1 MNRTSW
7 RWGVAAVL
15 LALLL
20 PSADADAVIPSAMGP
35 IQALIVVL
43 PQILLALSAALLA
56 LFKPRTYKFL
66 ASYLWSHK
74 AFTVVLVGAVAFL
87 IWGPSFSAGKAKAEQ
102 SGAPWSAFRGGPGRS
117 GAVAGA
123 KGFLA
128 TPRIEWKLAGDP
140 LGGSTVAVDSSPAVV
155 GNRLYFG
162 AAYNLG
168 SPFGSSGAIV
178 AVDTDTGA
186 VAWRW
191 TGKGELPTPLHPVFS
206 SPAVWAEP
214 PEKGAPPAAR
224 WLVCGEGYHEDKDGR
239 LVCLDLEPV
248 RKSGGKEPPKL
259 AWFLQATDHAEAS
272 PCIHEGKVLT
282 GCGDDGVW
290 CLELATGKVLW
301 HIEGEPAEYEVA
313 EGPKAAALAGLEG
326 KTVAATGAV
335 KRLNSGAKG
344 KDDPGQV
351 TIDVREFKEAAAP
364 PVPLMDSARTLDRTV
379 FGRVEKGTKGVRIVA
394 PFFNPDSESSPV
406 GVTLE
411 NKEQRFIFGSGL
423 GGQRVNCVNAETG
436 AVIWKT
442 PTPYP
447 AFGAPTIAGDKV
459 LIGCGKGDFIQSAP
473 DPAGTILCLS
483 LKDGRELWQAKT
495 ADTILGSIAV
505 LEGRAYACSRDGN
518 VYVVDLQ
525 NGQGVQKM
533 ATGSPMVSSP
543 VVTADSVY
551 VGNNGGKVFAFD
563 RRTGQLRASIPLT
576 PGSEIISSPAVSGG
590 RLFIGTRAKGVYALS
605 DRPEGEEAKVAA
617 RPWMGPGGDAGRTGC
632 ADDRGLP
639 PLHSVAVQKDEMPK
653 VEAQWP
659 TPDNLN
665 RPVAALVACG
675 TAVYVA
681 FEATLARVDAKTGRI
696 AWEAPVRAGEVRAG
710 PDVVFARQG
719 TGPWIALDATTGLKV
734 DRSTPTGDLAAHGLD
749 FSVDDG
755 ILICRSDTRDATL
768 WKASPETMAF
778 PTPALSGDRIF
789 VVLKGTDKA
798 KGYLEA
804 RRLVDG
810 TPLWKVELDAAAT
823 SHPVASSDYVAVA
836 TADEK
841 IALFKTSDGGR
852 IEPILVGGPVV
863 APALFQDTLII
874 ASQEFIAC
882 YDLSAKEH
890 VWNYKDQLNI
900 GMATG
905 QPVICN
911 ETIWVGTTKR
921 GLVAIGVSKK

>member
-1 MNRTSW
+1 MNRSSW

-20 PSADADAVIPSAMGP
+20 PGNEALAVIPSAMGP

-43 PQILLALSAALLA
+43 PQILLALGAALVA

-66 ASYLWSHK
+66 GAYLWSHK
-74 AFTVVLVGAVAFL
+74 AFTAVLVAAVAFL
-87 IWGPSFSAGKAKAEQ
+87 IWGPSFSGGKAKAEQ
-102 SGAPWSAFRGGPGRS
+102 SGAPWTAFRGGPGRS

-123 KGFLA
+123 KGFQA
-128 TPRIEWKLAGDP
+128 APRIEWKLAGDA
-140 LGGSTVAVDSSPAVV
+140 LGGSTVAVDSSPAIV

-206 SPAVWAEP
+206 PPAVWAEP

-224 WLVCGEGYHEDKDGR
+224 YLVCGEGYHEDKDGR
-239 LVCLDLEPV
+239 LICLDLEPV

-272 PCIHEGKVLT
+272 PCIHEGKVVT

-301 HIEGEPAEYEVA
+301 HIEGEPAEYEVT

-344 KDDPGQV
+344 KDDPGLL

-364 PVPLMDSARTLDRTV
+364 PVPLMDSGRTLDRTV
-379 FGRVEKGTKGVRIVA
+379 FGRVEKGAKGLRIVA

-406 GVTLE
+406 GVTLA
-411 NKEQRFIFGSGL
+411 NKEQRFLFGSGL

-436 AVIWKT
+436 AVSWKT

-473 DPAGTILCLS
+473 DPVGTILCLS
-483 LKDGRELWQAKT
+483 LKDGKELWQAKT
-495 ADTILGSIAV
+495 GDTILGSVAV
-505 LEGRAYACSRDGN
+505 HEGRAYACSRDGN

-525 NGQGVQKM
+525 DGRVVQKL
-533 ATGSPMVSSP
+533 ATGAPMVSSP
-543 VVTADSVY
+543 VVTADAVY
-551 VGNNGGKVFAFD
+551 AGNNGGKIVAFD
-563 RRTGQLRASIPLT
+563 RRTGQLRSTFPLT

-590 RLFIGTRAKGVYALS
+590 KLFIGTRAKGVFALA
-605 DRPEGEEAKVAA
+605 DRPEEDAPKVAL
-617 RPWMGPGGDAGRTGC
+617 PWTGPGGDSGRTGC

-639 PLHSVAVQKDEMPK
+639 AVQPVGDSLEVPPR
-653 VEAQWP
+653 WP
-659 TPDNLN
+659 TPETLN
-665 RPVAALVACG
+665 RHVGALAACG
-675 TAVYVA
+675 AAVYVA
-681 FEATLARVDAKTGRI
+681 FEETIAKVDARTGKV
-696 AWEAPVRAGEVRAG
+696 AWEVRVPASSLRAG
-710 PDVVFARQG
+710 PDVVFAAGGRNG
-719 TGPWIALDATTGLKV
+719 WIALDASTGAEIK
-734 DRSTPTGDLAAHGLD
+734 RPTPSGGLVAHGLD

-755 ILICRSDTRDATL
+755 ILVCRSEARDAIL
-768 WKASPETMAF
+768 WKARPETPADPF
-778 PTPALSGDRIF
+778 PALVGDRLF
-789 VVLKGTDKA
+789 VILRGKDKA
-798 KGYLEA
+798 KGFIEA
-804 RRLVDG
+804 RKLVDG
-810 TPLWKVELDAAAT
+810 TSIWKQELDEAAV
-823 SHPVASSDYVAVA
+823 SYPVASADYVAVA
-836 TADEK
+836 TADDK
-841 IALFKTSDGGR
+841 IAVFRASGGEK
-852 IEPILVGGPVV
+852 IEPILVGGPST
-863 APALFQDTLII
+863 APALFRDTLVI
-874 ASQEFIAC
+874 AGKERIAC
-882 YDLSAKEH
+882 YDLSAKDW
-890 VWNYKDQLNI
+890 VWNYKDQDHI
-900 GMATG
+900 GTATG
-905 QPVICN
+905 QPVVCN

-921 GLVAIGVSKK
+921 GLVAIGVPGK